1 MIKFAKSLRRWWL
14 ERSLGPEARSV
25 RAEGL
30 TYLDTEKFRRI
41 EIALSELNRDQV
53 PGAFVEFGI
62 ALGGSAIV
70 IATAAKGRGFHG
82 FDVFGMIP
90 EPTSDKDDAKSKE
103 RYTAIKS
110 GQSKGLKGDIYY
122 GYRPDL
128 YSEVCESFARHGVPV
143 DDKMISLHKG
153 LFEESWPKASI
164 RSIALAHLDCD
175 WYDPV
180 KYCLSAVADKL
191 SQGGAIVIDDYYAYG
206 GCKAA
211 VDEFLAS
218 RQDFAFEK
226 GSNPILRK
234 WRRDSDRQLPHG

>member
-1 MIKFAKSLRRWWL
+1 MIKFAKSVRRWWF
-14 ERSLGPEARSV
+14 ERSLSPEARSV

-30 TYLDTEKFRRI
+30 TYLDNEKFRRI
-41 EIALSELNRDQV
+41 EVALSELNRRRV

-70 IATAAKGRGFHG
+70 IATAAKGREFHG

-103 RYTAIKS
+103 RYTAIRS
-110 GQSKGLKGDIYY
+110 GLSKGLRGDTYY

-128 YSEVCESFARHGVPV
+128 YAEVRESFARHGVPV
-143 DDKMISLHKG
+143 DDKTISLHKG
-153 LFEESWPKASI
+153 LFEKTWPNASI
-164 RSIALAHLDCD
+164 GKIALAHLDCD

-191 SQGGAIVIDDYYAYG
+191 SPGGAVVIDDYYAYG

-211 VDEFLAS
+211 VDEFVSS
-218 RQDFAFEK
+218 RQDFRFEK
-226 GSNPILRK
+226 GLNPILRK
-234 WRRDSDRQLPHG
+234 SV